1 MFVKLLLL
9 LFNEMNPFLAS
20 LWVCPRALGWLARLR
35 DIIMYLWHWPHC
47 LFSKSW
53 VVWGDTKRALC
64 VVTAPIGN
72 LREGQDGC
80 LVPKSLKGSGG
91 AVRTQERIRW
101 ARSKGIE
108 ARHVTWKAL
117 YSSFL
122 FLFFFLG
129 WSNQWTWSL
138 WASQTCI
145 EKRKK
150 KPNLTGMWGEGSKL
164 NITVAC
170 SLVADKNQVVF
181 SEKHV

>member
-122 FLFFFLG
+122 FLFFFFRMIKSMNLIFM
-129 WSNQWTWSL
+129 SVTDMH
-138 WASQTCI
+138 
-145 EKRKK
+145 RKK
-150 KPNLTGMWGEGSKL
+150 KKKTQLDRNVGRG
-164 NITVAC
+164 I
-170 SLVADKNQVVF
+170 
-181 SEKHV
+181 

>member
-1 MFVKLLLL
+1 MFVKLLLFFFF
-9 LFNEMNPFLAS
+9 LFFNKMNPFLAS
-20 LWVCPRALGWLARLR
+20 LWVCPRALEWLARFR

-47 LFSKSW
+47 LFSESW

-64 VVTAPIGN
+64 VLTAPMGD

-80 LVPKSLKGSGG
+80 QVPKSLKGSGG

-122 FLFFFLG
+122 FLFFLG
-129 WSNQWTWSL
+129 WSNQWTWFL
-138 WASQTCI
+138 WASQTCK

-150 KPNLTGMWGEGSKL
+150 K
-164 NITVAC
+164 
-170 SLVADKNQVVF
+170 NQLDRNVGRGI
-181 SEKHV
+181 